1 MGFVLILGGARAGK
15 SGFAER
21 LASASGLPVTLI
33 ATAAA
38 LDSEMVERIERHRAL
53 RPQAWSTVEEPLD
66 LSRAM
71 TVVAD
76 PCFLIVDC
84 LTLWVSNLLHAARGS
99 EEIGV
104 LAVAAAQQLAAR
116 RGAVV
121 SNEVGLGI
129 VPANELAR
137 TFRDSLGRVNTVF
150 ADCAERSMLMVAG
163 RVVELDA
170 P

>member
-1 MGFVLILGGARAGK
+1 MGFVLVLGGARAGK
-15 SGFAER
+15 SDFAQR
-21 LASASGLPVTLI
+21 LALASGLPVTLI

-38 LDSEMVERIERHRAL
+38 LDSEMAERIERHRVL
-53 RPQAWSTVEEPLD
+53 RPPLWSTVEEQLD
-66 LSRAM
+66 LSGAM
-71 TVVAD
+71 AAAGD
-76 PCFLIVDC
+76 SSFLIVDC
-84 LTLWVSNLLHAARGS
+84 LTLWVSNLLHAGLGS

-104 LAVAAAQQLAAR
+104 LARAAAQQLEAH

-137 TFRDSLGRVNTVF
+137 TFRDTLGRVNTLF
-150 ADCAERSMLMVAG
+150 ADCAERSVLMVAG
-163 RVVELDA
+163 RGVELSA